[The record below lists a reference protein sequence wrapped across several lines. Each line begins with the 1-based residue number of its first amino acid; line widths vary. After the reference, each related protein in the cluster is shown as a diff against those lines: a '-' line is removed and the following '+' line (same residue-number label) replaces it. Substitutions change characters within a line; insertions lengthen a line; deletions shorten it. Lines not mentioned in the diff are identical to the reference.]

1 MQASHRVATCMLS
14 CNTSYR
20 AALSD
25 MIIAPCHYGTGPPG
39 KRRSNCSPR
48 DAEHW
53 AALWPQG
60 ALHNLVVRNLM
71 RGPHLVDPSS
81 GAFPPRAS
89 VIILRVHAH
98 TFAPATRCGA
108 SICNSAAAVCRASV
122 RNTAR
127 RADHALAAHV
137 PSLVRLVNQA
147 ETEEVDKLW
156 TKLLPERSVLR
167 SVEPCGAALRFG
179 FALASARP
187 RFALRRSGA
196 AQHCAHC
203 VMVSSGLATERAL
216 GRGRMQ
222 HATRMSRASS

>member
-1 MQASHRVATCMLS
+1 MYAKLQHVVPCCALRHDHRAVPLRHRATRQ
-14 CNTSYR
+14 TYVR
-20 AALSD
+20 V
-25 MIIAPCHYGTGPPG
+25 IANLRYLWHLLRCGT
-39 KRRSNCSPR
+39 
-48 DAEHW
+48 
-53 AALWPQG
+53 PQG
-60 ALHNLVVRNLM
+60 ALHNLVVRSLM

-108 SICNSAAAVCRASV
+108 SICNSAAAVCRASL

-156 TKLLPERSVLR
+156 TKLLPERSFLR

-216 GRGRMQ
+216 GRGRMH